1 LLAPFFVTGRAWN
14 IGRLADV
21 EPGETPG
28 ACSEIV
34 MSKVAELL
42 ERKQRLLGRLRE
54 QPNST
59 QLLEIERGLKEIDE
73 ALNRIE
79 SEEHDDAP
87 DTPHKPPYAA

>member
-1 LLAPFFVTGRAWN
+1 MTAEKLR
-14 IGRLADV
+14 RLA
-21 EPGETPG
+21 
-28 ACSEIV
+28 SEIV

-54 QPNST
+54 ERNST

-79 SEEHDDAP
+79 SEDRDGAP
-87 DTPHKPPYAA
+87 DTPHKPPHAA